1 MRRPVIAVVATVV
14 MLAGCTAR
22 PAPRPIGAAGP
33 LPSAGAIAAALAER
47 RAAVH
52 SLRALAKLAY
62 SAPEDSGSARQILI
76 AARPDR
82 LRMEV
87 LSPFGALFVL
97 TANNGTLAAWE
108 RSSSTVY
115 RGRASAAN
123 LARYVQVDLP
133 VATAV
138 ELLLGTPPLE
148 IDGTA
153 VVSDDDGLIKVWQE
167 RQARIQVGWFNAALE
182 PLRYEEQTGDGHVAL
197 RVSFDAYTRVGGL
210 QVPSRLRVELPD
222 EERRVEIALSE
233 TEINPEL
240 PPAVFVL
247 QTPAGSQDVALDRA
261 AQ

>member
-1 MRRPVIAVVATVV
+1 P
-14 MLAGCTAR
+14 
-22 PAPRPIGAAGP
+22 
-33 LPSAGAIAAALAER
+33 GAIAAALAR
-47 RAAVH
+47 QRTAVH
-52 SLRALAKLAY
+52 SVRALAKLTY

-97 TANNGTLAAWE
+97 TAANGTLAAWE

-115 RGRASAAN
+115 RGRATADN
-123 LARYVQVDLP
+123 LARYAQVDLP

-138 ELLLGTPPLE
+138 DLLLGTPPIA

-153 VVSDDDGLIKVWQE
+153 VVSEDDGLTKLWQE
-167 RQARIQVGWFNAALE
+167 HQALVQVAWFNGALE
-182 PLRYEEQTGDGHVAL
+182 PLRYEEQTEDGRVAL
-197 RVSFDAYTRVGGL
+197 RVTFDAYTNVGGRR
-210 QVPSRLRVELPD
+210 VPSRLRVELP
-222 EERRVEIALSE
+222 EAERRVEIALSE

-247 QTPAGSQDVALDRA
+247 QTPPGSQDVALDRA